1 MLALR
6 GCLQST
12 LGRQSPP
19 SAHASVIGGKA
30 DSKCSRAFPLLTQ
43 SGYCR
48 RANRTSLLRT
58 GDAPARASCQSQFT
72 QMFAGAPKRAGTPR
86 RTRRQRLE
94 RPNMA
99 QLDENKL
106 QQFVGKMLGDL
117 GGAFS
122 VPTVRI
128 GLRLGLFNA
137 LHEGGPATSDEL
149 AKRAGGLTERYVRE
163 WALAQAAN
171 GFIDYNAASRKF
183 SLSPEQAMV
192 FAQKDSPVYLAGA
205 FDIVAA
211 MIEGEP
217 KVENSFRTGAGVR
230 WGDSAGC
237 LFCATGAF
245 FRPGYVNNIVQNWLP
260 TLDGVEAKLKSGAK
274 VADVGCGVG
283 FSTLL
288 MARAFSKSQFV
299 GYDFHAPSVEEANR
313 HAVAHGLGDRV
324 SFKQATAKDIKESG
338 FDLVTCF
345 DCLHDMGDP
354 RGCARHMRRIL
365 KADGTWMIVEPVA
378 GNRPEDNINP
388 VGRLYYNASTMICV
402 PTSLDQEVGEGLGA
416 QAGEAKLTEVI
427 RDGGFTRIRRA
438 TAGPFNMVL
447 EARA

>member
-1 MLALR
+1 
-6 GCLQST
+6 
-12 LGRQSPP
+12 
-19 SAHASVIGGKA
+19 
-30 DSKCSRAFPLLTQ
+30 
-43 SGYCR
+43 
-48 RANRTSLLRT
+48 
-58 GDAPARASCQSQFT
+58 
-72 QMFAGAPKRAGTPR
+72 
-86 RTRRQRLE
+86 
-94 RPNMA
+94 MA
-99 QLDENKL
+99 KLNEEKLHQL
-106 QQFVGKMLGDL
+106 VGKMLGDL

-128 GLRLGLFNA
+128 GLRLGLFDA
-137 LHEGGPATSDEL
+137 LPKGGATAGEL
-149 AKRAGGLTERYVRE
+149 AKRAGLTERYVRE

-171 GFIDYNAASRKF
+171 GFIDYDSTSQEF
-183 SLSPEQAMV
+183 SLSPEQAMI
-192 FAQKDSPVYLAGA
+192 FTEKGSPVYLAGA

-217 KVENSFRTGAGVR
+217 KVEHAFKTGSGVR
-230 WGDSAGC
+230 WGDSSGC

-260 TLDGVEAKLKSGAK
+260 SLDGVLAKLKSGAK

-288 MARAFSKSQFV
+288 MAQAFPESSFV
-299 GYDFHAPSVEEANR
+299 GYDFHGPSVEEANR
-313 HAVAHGLGDRV
+313 HAAEHGINGRI
-324 SFKQATAKDIKESG
+324 SFKEAAAKDIQETG

-354 RGCARHMRRIL
+354 RGCAANVRRIM
-365 KADGTWMIVEPVA
+365 KDDGAWMIVEPIA
-378 GNRPEDNINP
+378 GDRPEDNMNP

-416 QAGEAKLTEVI
+416 QAGEMKLREVI
-427 RDGGFTRIRRA
+427 RDGGFRRVRRA
-438 TAGPFNMVL
+438 TEGPFNMVL